1 MTPVT
6 WLRTSYWA
14 GAVADAVIGILILIP
29 GRMGETEFRY
39 PMGLAAALM
48 FGWTILLVWADRK
61 PTERKAIL
69 LITVFPV
76 ITGLLLSGIYAVAT
90 GLLPSN
96 KIIPGLAVGVILI
109 ILMLYSYVNARGLGR
124 KEAEPPAIPRSV

>member
-14 GAVADAVIGILILIP
+14 GAVADGVIGILILIP
-29 GRMGETEFRY
+29 SRMGETEFRY

-90 GLLPSN
+90 GLLSST
-96 KIIPGLAVGVILI
+96 KIIPGLAIGVILI
-109 ILMLYSYVNARGLGR
+109 ILMLYSYVNARGVGR
-124 KEAEPPAIPRSV
+124 EET

>member
-6 WLRTSYWA
+6 WLRASYWA

-29 GRMGETEFRY
+29 SRMGETEFRY

-48 FGWTILLVWADRK
+48 
-61 PTERKAIL
+61 
-69 LITVFPV
+69 FPV

-90 GLLPSN
+90 GLLSSTR
-96 KIIPGLAVGVILI
+96 IIPSLAVGVILI
-109 ILMLYSYVNARGLGR
+109 VLMLYSYVNARGMGR
-124 KEAEPPAIPRSV
+124 EEGIGARS

>member
-6 WLRTSYWA
+6 WLRASYWA

-29 GRMGETEFRY
+29 SRMGETEFRY

-48 FGWTILLVWADRK
+48 FGWTVLLLWADRK
-61 PTERKAIL
+61 PTERKGVL

-90 GLLPSN
+90 GLLSST

-109 ILMLYSYVNARGLGR
+109 ILMLYSYVNARGMDRQERNG
-124 KEAEPPAIPRSV
+124 ARS

>member
-14 GAVADAVIGILILIP
+14 GAVTDGAIGILILMP
-29 GRMGETEFRY
+29 SRMGETEFRY

-48 FGWTILLVWADRK
+48 FGWTALLVWADRK

-76 ITGLLLSGIYAVAT
+76 ITGLLLSGIYAVTT
-90 GLLPSN
+90 GLLPST
-96 KIIPGLAVGVILI
+96 KIIPGLVIGVILI
-109 ILMLYSYVNARGLGR
+109 ILMLYSYVNARGLGLEEGKR
-124 KEAEPPAIPRSV
+124 

>member
-14 GAVADAVIGILILIP
+14 GAVADGVIGILILIP
-29 GRMGETEFRY
+29 SRMGETEFRY

-48 FGWTILLVWADRK
+48 FGWTALLVWADRK

-90 GLLPSN
+90 GLLPST
-96 KIIPGLAVGVILI
+96 KIIPGLVIGVILI

-124 KEAEPPAIPRSV
+124 EEGKR

>member
-14 GAVADAVIGILILIP
+14 GAVADGVIGILILIP
-29 GRMGETEFRY
+29 SRMGETEFRY

-48 FGWTILLVWADRK
+48 FGWTALLVWADRK

-90 GLLPSN
+90 GLLPST
-96 KIIPGLAVGVILI
+96 KIIPGLVIGVILI
-109 ILMLYSYVNARGLGR
+109 ILMLYSYVNARGLGLEEGKR
-124 KEAEPPAIPRSV
+124 

>member
-1 MTPVT
+1 MTPVA

-14 GAVADAVIGILILIP
+14 GATADAVTGVLILIP

-48 FGWTILLVWADRK
+48 FGWTALLLWADRN
-61 PTERKAIL
+61 PVERKGVL

-76 ITGLLLSGIYAVAT
+76 IVGLMLSGIWAVTA
-90 GLLPSN
+90 GLLPLART
-96 KIIPGLAVGVILI
+96 IPSAIVGVGLI
-109 ILMLYSYVNARGLGR
+109 VLMLYSYLNARHLR
-124 KEAEPPAIPRSV
+124 LHEISDP